1 MRNRGHEEARLTML
15 AIKAKCDGTK
25 IMLPRAEK
33 FPVGP
38 VIVVF
43 AEGVGDR
50 DEERRAWMQV
60 QEESFAKAWDNEDD
74 AIYDTL

>member
-1 MRNRGHEEARLTML
+1 ML
-15 AIKAKCDGTK
+15 AIKAQCDGQK
-25 IMLPRAEK
+25 IMLPRREK
-33 FPVGP
+33 FPVGQ

-43 AEGVGDR
+43 AESVGDR

-60 QEESFAKAWDNEDD
+60 QEESFAKVWDNEND